1 MVFKKSHFF
10 IHAGSMI
17 NFTTIFRSIFQRF
30 FLPKMIKTFLERM
43 YGKVSKNSSFFVV
56 LETLNRQKGTKKGDF
71 FEACCP
77 KGCPEASGDASGTNF
92 DAPGRSFGDPRKA
105 FWDSQATLWDHSGRL
120 GRLFGPSWA
129 HVGKQIAANGRKQQ
143 RTAVETSN

>member
-1 MVFKKSHFF
+1 
-10 IHAGSMI
+10 MI
-17 NFTTIFRSIFQRF
+17 NFTSNFRLIFDVFLLQKLFKTRIEKSLEKSSIFRS
-30 FLPKMIKTFLERM
+30 FL
-43 YGKVSKNSSFFVV
+43 VV
-56 LETLNRQKGTKKGDF
+56 FGTPNRQKGTKKGDF

-77 KGCPEASGDASGTNF
+77 KGCPEASGDASGTNL

-129 HVGKQIAANGRKQQ
+129 RVGKQLAANGSKQQ
-143 RTAVETSN
+143 KTAAHSNRNQQVTSSNC